1 MACKVSFLTSDNPT
15 TSGISHPSEP
25 VSSDKSKCRKP
36 EKKASI
42 KSASRDQYEELQI
55 AVLTAELSRIT
66 AEKRKIETEEEVLTL
81 KKRKLELELEL
92 ATMSTPS

>member
-25 VSSDKSKCRKP
+25 
-36 EKKASI
+36 
-42 KSASRDQYEELQI
+42 DQYEELQI
-55 AVLTAELSRIT
+55 AVLTSELSRIT